1 MADEG
6 DPCRGYSPDDDT
18 VRCDGELVVLPGRDC
33 CCHISPPCG
42 SCVETSLRCSVCD
55 LTPVEAEA

>member
-6 DPCRGYSPDDDT
+6 DPCRAPSRDD

-33 CCHISPPCG
+33 
-42 SCVETSLRCSVCD
+42 
-55 LTPVEAEA
+55 